1 LNKPENPRRRGLA
14 SAGIRL
20 GLFLLWSA
28 AIALLWLVRSVFLPF
43 RARTV
48 AAARFSRWW
57 SLGALKILQVRV
69 YVHGRVPAP
78 PFFLVTNHLG
88 YLDIAVIASRVP
100 CTFVSKSE
108 VAGWPVF
115 GTLASL
121 AGTLYVDRKSKRD
134 AGRVSR
140 LIPDHFAAGGSLALF
155 PEGTSTAGYEVA
167 PFRSPLLEFPAA
179 TRFPVHC
186 AALRYRAPEGFPPAA
201 SVMCWWGDADFLPH
215 FLNLFRMR
223 GMAAEIAFASDPV
236 TGADRKSLARVL
248 HEAVG
253 ERLDYLNGR
262 KSGFGSGSDYGSE
275 SGSDYGS
282 GNPVPAGNREAMA

>member
-1 LNKPENPRRRGLA
+1 MNRSGKGHPRRRGPVAAGAGLA
-14 SAGIRL
+14 L
-20 GLFLLWSA
+20 LLLWSA
-28 AIALLWLVRSVFLPF
+28 AIAGLWLIRSIFLSPAS
-43 RARTV
+43 RPV

-57 SLGALKILQVRV
+57 SLGALKLLGVRV
-69 YVHGRVPAP
+69 EVHGPVPAP
-78 PFFLVTNHLG
+78 PFFLVANHLG

-140 LIPDHFAAGGSLALF
+140 LIPDHFAAGGSLTLF

-179 TRFPVHC
+179 TRYPVHC
-186 AALRYRAPEGFPPAA
+186 AALRYQAPKGFPPAA
-201 SVMCWWGDADFLPH
+201 LTMCWWGDATFLPH
-215 FLNLFRMR
+215 FLNLFRMP
-223 GMAAEIAFASDPV
+223 GMIAEIAFAAGPV
-236 TGADRKSLARVL
+236 SGADRKSLAKVL
-248 HEAVG
+248 QEAVE
-253 ERLDYLNGR
+253 ERLGYLNGNQR
-262 KSGFGSGSDYGSE
+262 GSRDAAGPGSGD
-275 SGSDYGS
+275 
-282 GNPVPAGNREAMA
+282 PAASRVEEAMA

>member
-1 LNKPENPRRRGLA
+1 LNPARNPRRRGPVP
-14 SAGIRL
+14 AGIRL
-20 GLFLLWSA
+20 ALLLLWSVG
-28 AIALLWLVRSVFLPF
+28 IALCWLARSLLLPAGS
-43 RARTV
+43 RSV

-57 SLGALKILQVRV
+57 SLGALKILDVRV
-69 YVHGRVPAP
+69 KTHGRIPDA

-88 YLDIAVIASRVP
+88 YLDIAVIASQVP

-140 LIPDHFAAGGSLALF
+140 LIPDHFAAGGSLILF

-179 TRFPVHC
+179 ARFPVHC
-186 AALRYRAPEGFPPAA
+186 AALRYQAPRGFPPAA
-201 SVMCWWGDADFLPH
+201 LTMCWWGDATFLPH
-215 FLNLFRMR
+215 FLNLFRMP
-223 GMAAEIAFASDPV
+223 GMTAEIAFAPEPV
-236 TGADRKSLARVL
+236 SGTDRKSLARL
-248 HEAVG
+248 LQDAVE
-253 ERLDYLNGR
+253 ERLGYLNGR
-262 KSGFGSGSDYGSE
+262 PA
-275 SGSDYGS
+275 
-282 GNPVPAGNREAMA
+282 PVPSRPLEAMA

>member
-1 LNKPENPRRRGLA
+1 LSRPRQGLPLRRGPFA
-14 SAGIRL
+14 AGIRL
-20 GLFLLWSA
+20 VLFLLWSA
-28 AIALLWLVRSVFLPF
+28 AVAGLWLIRRSFLSAASRPG
-43 RARTV
+43 
-48 AAARFSRWW
+48 AAAHFSKWW
-57 SLGALKILQVRV
+57 SQGALRLLEVRV
-69 YVHGRVPAP
+69 NVHGHAPAA

-155 PEGTSTAGYEVA
+155 PEGTSTNGYEVA

-179 TRFPVHC
+179 TRYPVHC
-186 AALRYRAPEGFPPAA
+186 AALSYRAPRGFPPA
-201 SVMCWWGDADFLPH
+201 SRSMCWWGDATFLPH

-223 GMAAEIAFASDPV
+223 GMTAEIAFAPQPV
-236 TGADRKSLARVL
+236 SGGDRKSLAKVL
-248 HEAVG
+248 QEAVG
-253 ERLDYLNGR
+253 ERLDYLRGR
-262 KSGFGSGSDYGSE
+262 HAGTGPDGEAGPHGADPS
-275 SGSDYGS
+275 
-282 GNPVPAGNREAMA
+282 PARRQEALA